1 MRHIDLEE
9 LTCRFSLCSPPFE
22 HDTTYRS
29 ITKIYADRKKKE
41 LIAETISILLRKKEH
56 RFRIEDMGPP
66 GRGIFASFSVPAS
79 GGGERA
85 ETDKERTQLYFHA
98 DEVDTLFKSEWR
110 GVGRKMAR
118 WTAAGET

>member
-1 MRHIDLEE
+1 MRQID
-9 LTCRFSLCSPPFE
+9 SLSAHPASN
-22 HDTTYRS
+22 TTYCS

-66 GRGIFASFSVPAS
+66 GRGIFASFSVPAD
-79 GGGERA
+79 GGG
-85 ETDKERTQLYFHA
+85 ERTQLYFHA

-118 WTAAGET
+118 WTAAGAGDGES